1 MDKNKLEPTLSARQN
16 WSTETER
23 KLNDQINLELLAS
36 HQYLFLASYF
46 GRDDIGLNQL
56 VKYFNK
62 ASLEERGHAELLI
75 NYQNKRGGQVKLSTI
90 PKPEVE
96 LKESQNVWDAFE
108 YALLIEKIVNKQ
120 LLELHKI
127 ADNNNDPQC
136 QDFLEGTL
144 LNEQV
149 DAISELSKI
158 LSQLKMIGSNKYGI
172 WEFIN
177 KLD

>member
-1 MDKNKLEPTLSARQN
+1 MENTNLIPTLSARQN
-16 WSTETER
+16 WSSETEN

-36 HQYLFLASYF
+36 HQYLFLSSYF
-46 GRDDIGLNQL
+46 GRDDIGLNSL
-56 VKYFNK
+56 VKYFEK
-62 ASLEERGHAELLI
+62 ASLEERDHARLLI
-75 NYQNKRGGQVKLSTI
+75 DYQNKRGGQVKLSI
-90 PKPEVE
+90 ISKPEVE
-96 LKESQNVWDAFE
+96 LNVLQNVWDAFE

-120 LLELHKI
+120 LLELHKV
-127 ADNNNDPQC
+127 AEDNNDPQC

-144 LNEQV
+144 LKEQI

-158 LSQLKMIGSNKYGI
+158 LSQLKMIGNNTYGI

>member
-1 MDKNKLEPTLSARQN
+1 MEQNKLEPTLSARQN
-16 WSTETER
+16 WAIETEK

-46 GRDDIGLNQL
+46 GRDDVGLNKL

-62 ASLEERGHAELLI
+62 ASLEERDHAMLLI
-75 NYQNKRGGQVKLSTI
+75 NYQNKRGGQVKLTTI
-90 PKPEVE
+90 SKPEVE

-120 LLELHKI
+120 LLELHTI

-158 LSQLKMIGSNKYGI
+158 LSQLKMIGNNNYGI
-172 WEFIN
+172 WDFIN